1 MQQPNIVK
9 RYEFAEGPLPWGYL
23 KYVSFD
29 VDGNCFYENVD
40 GSIDPDTTDEGKQ
53 YWTVAMANDNVVDGI
68 WKKVEVEN
76 VKR

>member
-1 MQQPNIVK
+1 MQHPNIVK
-9 RYEFAEGPLPWGYL
+9 RYILAGRPWPGGYL

-53 YWTVAMANDNVVDGI
+53 YWTVTMADENVVDGI
-68 WKKVEVEN
+68 WKKVEVE
-76 VKR
+76 

>member
-9 RYEFAEGPLPWGYL
+9 RYEFAEGPWPWGYL

-53 YWTVAMANDNVVDGI
+53 YWTVTMANENVVDGI